1 MKNIKA
7 LGEIALRV
15 NDIPGMTAFYEDV
28 VGLEVMRREENMTFF
43 RIAEGYAGHTQILA
57 FFDRS
62 SADDY
67 IGIDS
72 AKTTIDHF
80 AFTIQLEDLEQEQAR
95 LESLGIAVD
104 TAVHLWVKWRSLF
117 FSDPEGNRIE
127 FVCYDESIES

>member
-1 MKNIKA
+1 MKKIKA

-43 RIAEGYAGHTQILA
+43 RIADGYAGHTQILA

-62 SADDY
+62 SNEDY
-67 IGIDS
+67 TGIDS
-72 AKTTIDHF
+72 TKTTIDHF
-80 AFTIQLEDLEQEQAR
+80 AFTIKLEDLNSEKAR